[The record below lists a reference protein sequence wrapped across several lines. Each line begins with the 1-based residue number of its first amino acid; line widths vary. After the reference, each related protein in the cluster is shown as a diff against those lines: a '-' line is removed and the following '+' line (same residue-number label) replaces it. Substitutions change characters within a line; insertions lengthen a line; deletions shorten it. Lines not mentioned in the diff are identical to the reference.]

1 MDQVQDHLMM
11 PCVYISVRRPGDVHP
26 GVMKEL
32 AGVVAKPLSSHL
44 KKHGCKRKSLV
55 PGK

>member
-1 MDQVQDHLMM
+1 MRLNAYKSMGPDDMYLRVL
-11 PCVYISVRRPGDVHP
+11 
-26 GVMKEL
+26 KEL

-44 KKHGCKRKSLV
+44 KKHGCKGKSLV

>member
-1 MDQVQDHLMM
+1 MDQVQDHFMM

-44 KKHGCKRKSLV
+44 KKHGCKGKSLV